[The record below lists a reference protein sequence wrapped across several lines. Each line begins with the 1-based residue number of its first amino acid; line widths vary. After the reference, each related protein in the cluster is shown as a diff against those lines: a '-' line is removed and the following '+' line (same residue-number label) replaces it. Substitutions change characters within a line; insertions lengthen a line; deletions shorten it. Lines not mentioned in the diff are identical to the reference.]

1 MEFYP
6 TLFTLHIAF
15 AGIWLINFVSGFV
28 LQKFI
33 KDNQHK
39 AGERKLIVLYL
50 TFVNLFGMIGSV
62 GILLTGILMTAMN
75 PGYGFFQMSANHWL
89 AAKQII
95 MVILLLI
102 IFVGVI
108 PRAKKL
114 RAELGTDFESNTQ
127 ISGEGYE
134 YLGKLYK
141 LGTLINILVLINF
154 LFAITHRFFG

>member
-15 AGIWLINFVSGFV
+15 AGIWLINFVSGFI

-33 KDNQHK
+33 TDNQHK

-62 GILLTGILMTAMN
+62 GILLTGIFMTAMN

-114 RAELGTDFESNTQ
+114 RAALGTDFESNLQ
-127 ISGEGYE
+127 ISSEGYE